1 VFEIRQ
7 GPGNLDPHQSRAI
20 AGERGKKALDILWRK
35 KLRRHLDADAPD
47 LLLSV
52 SEQSGPDGAEL
63 GMSVFFLSKVAKL

>member
-1 VFEIRQ
+1 
-7 GPGNLDPHQSRAI
+7 
-20 AGERGKKALDILWRK
+20 
-35 KLRRHLDADAPD
+35 LRRHLDADAPD